1 MSDKA
6 IILSKEQAEK
16 IFKDKRNY
24 IKRTIRKK
32 IAIYEPLDV
41 KTAYQE
47 FTKWVQNEDFNVFRN
62 IPKNCTVDVFLDDSI
77 KNFLIQHAYYALAEK
92 YIQRILMNKLGTSD
106 PNEFKILETG
116 DFIRERL
123 EKEGLK
129 RLKGFKE
136 KSKFKTFLTTAVI
149 HLLYDFWRQKGS
161 KDDQVTKYG
170 PEFDALFDLPVADPL
185 SRLIQLEDEQFKNK
199 AAEFLP
205 RILAK
210 LEYEQKLAVEMKYEK
225 GMNTSAIAR
234 TLSRTRFKTEQL
246 IKQIERRLSMELSE
260 KINKDKVK
268 EKNYERI

>member
-6 IILSKEQAEK
+6 IALSKEQAEK
-16 IFKDKRNY
+16 IFNDKQKY
-24 IKRTIRKK
+24 IKKSIRKK
-32 IAIYEPLDV
+32 IALYEPLDV
-41 KTAYQE
+41 KTAYHE

-62 IPKNCTVDVFLDDSI
+62 MPENCTVDVYLDDLI
-77 KNFLIQHAYYALAEK
+77 KNYLIQRTYYALAEK
-92 YIQRILMNKLGTSD
+92 YIQRILMNKLGASD

-161 KDDQVTKYG
+161 KEEHVTKYG
-170 PEFDALFDLPVADPL
+170 PEFKALFDLTVDDPL

-210 LEYEQKLAVEMKYEK
+210 LDAEEKLAIKMKYEK
-225 GMNTSAIAR
+225 GMKTSAIVR
-234 TLSRTRFKTEQL
+234 TLGRTRFKTEQL
-246 IKQIERRLSMELSE
+246 IKQIEMNISLEILSE
-260 KINKDKVK
+260 VK
-268 EKNYERI
+268 KRRQP